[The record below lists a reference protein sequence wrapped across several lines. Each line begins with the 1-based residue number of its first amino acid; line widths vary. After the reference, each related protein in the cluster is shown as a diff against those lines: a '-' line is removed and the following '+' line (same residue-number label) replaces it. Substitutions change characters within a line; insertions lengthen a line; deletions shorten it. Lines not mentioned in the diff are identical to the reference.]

1 MNCPQHNH
9 NQQGSVALI
18 MVIVLAT
25 MGLLLLKNLHH
36 YQNRM
41 LLTLAKEQR
50 YFQAFNQAESA
61 LAWGKT
67 VDWKI
72 DIPDATSWLCTQQP
86 QNNNQS
92 CLLYVPKKGFLLAGK
107 GQFDPQTNLVVYQW
121 MQKSDSLSMRL
132 TPIKQGWL
140 DYCPLNKK
148 RLCL

>member
-1 MNCPQHNH
+1 M
-9 NQQGSVALI
+9 
-18 MVIVLAT
+18 
-25 MGLLLLKNLHH
+25 
-36 YQNRM
+36 
-41 LLTLAKEQR
+41 
-50 YFQAFNQAESA
+50 
-61 LAWGKT
+61 GKT

-72 DIPDATSWLCTQQP
+72 DIPDATSWLCTQHP

-140 DYCPLNKK
+140 DYCPLNK
-148 RLCL
+148 RDFVYES

>member
-25 MGLLLLKNLHH
+25 MGLLLLKNLHY

-72 DIPDATSWLCTQQP
+72 DIPDATSWLCTQHP

-92 CLLYVPKKGFLLAGK
+92 CLLYVPKKGFYWQEK
-107 GQFDPQTNLVVYQW
+107 DNLIH
-121 MQKSDSLSMRL
+121 KL
-132 TPIKQGWL
+132 T
-140 DYCPLNKK
+140 
-148 RLCL
+148 

>member
-25 MGLLLLKNLHH
+25 MGLLLLKNLHY

-61 LAWGKT
+61 LAWGKRLIG
-67 VDWKI
+67 KSI
-72 DIPDATSWLCTQQP
+72 FLMQH
-86 QNNNQS
+86 
-92 CLLYVPKKGFLLAGK
+92 LGYVLNTHRITIK
-107 GQFDPQTNLVVYQW
+107 VVYCMCLKKAFYWQE
-121 MQKSDSLSMRL
+121 KDNLIHKL
-132 TPIKQGWL
+132 T
-140 DYCPLNKK
+140 
-148 RLCL
+148 